1 MNTDIW
7 VPHNFNYIEN
17 LTIFK
22 FWLFF
27 HFLKG
32 GGFDVKLLA
41 AKVIRQHM
49 FFFTLSFFFCNNIW
63 KKYRTVLVVENRD
76 KIAK

>member
-1 MNTDIW
+1 MNTNIW
-7 VPHNFNYIEN
+7 TPQNINYIEN

-22 FWLFF
+22 VWLFF
-27 HFLKG
+27 LFVKD

-41 AKVIRQHM
+41 AKVIRHHM

-63 KKYRTVLVVENRD
+63 KKYRTVLVVKNHD